1 VLEFQI
7 GKIDSEKDSMELL
20 LPLVEKLGEGLLSMN
35 PKGEGG
41 CTFMVRLK
49 VVDGKLLLHIGETG
63 AHEQGVGVVLNT
75 KLELYINGDYKYLF
89 MMAGRSG
96 YCGGYCLY
104 CRLRQ
109 SEWKQLHKTLDS
121 TDCGVEEWTIKAV
134 CHIALE
140 QEQKAGKGETF
151 RSVGVREAPVWP
163 FISIR
168 RMLIPILHELLGLG
182 NDLMSKFW
190 GYVEEG
196 AEPLELH
203 EIKAQNMTLI
213 VEIEYED
220 DKLEVEECE
229 LDLEPFVVERLLLN
243 EYLQETILTSS
254 ERKEINEQKKEL
266 SQLERSTRKKRDE
279 TKEKA

>member
-1 VLEFQI
+1 MCCTRPRRDFQ
-7 GKIDSEKDSMELL
+7 
-20 LPLVEKLGEGLLSMN
+20 
-35 PKGEGG
+35 
-41 CTFMVRLK
+41 T
-49 VVDGKLLLHIGETG
+49 
-63 AHEQGVGVVLNT
+63 
-75 KLELYINGDYKYLF
+75 
-89 MMAGRSG
+89 
-96 YCGGYCLY
+96 
-104 CRLRQ
+104 
-109 SEWKQLHKTLDS
+109 WKQLHKTLNI
-121 TDCGVEEWTIKAV
+121 TDYGVEEWTIKAL
-134 CHIALE
+134 CQIALE
-140 QEQKAGKGETF
+140 QEQKAGRGDTF
-151 RSVGVREAPVWP
+151 WSVGVREAPVWP

-279 TKEKA
+279 SKEKARELKKLLDKTKATEVNIQKKRGQAEKTLANMLESEI